1 MASLVIFSMQWFWI
15 LSILLYQNCL
25 CSWTTFYRVY
35 RTIWCHLST
44 EVKTEMLYIKEDNG
58 VLKTHRLSRMARWT
72 RMTFLSLKREKM
84 RIGWEIIPVN
94 SVGHQQGPKKRS
106 WMTIIT
112 RGKNRKT
119 VIFIKSC
126 SWIVR
131 SFFFF
136 FFNIVGVSPQ
146 SPLNGLSQLI
156 VTQHQT
162 EIMTLLKET
171 PTEPTV

>member
-72 RMTFLSLKREKM
+72 RMTFLSLKREKI

-119 VIFIKSC
+119 VIFIKSR

-136 FFNIVGVSPQ
+136 FF
-146 SPLNGLSQLI
+146 
-156 VTQHQT
+156 
-162 EIMTLLKET
+162 
-171 PTEPTV
+171 